1 MKRLKK
7 WRYYCDYC
15 KKSGGSGG
23 HIKRHEE
30 SCTMN
35 PNRVCGMCKHT
46 DEEQPKMADM
56 ILILDAAIINNGQ
69 DDRGF
74 EFWTIKNEK
83 EALGALRRAA
93 NNCPACILAALR
105 QYKYPFLF
113 GSFSFEAEKKSFWS
127 DVNESNRD
135 CYDYY

>member
-15 KKSGGSGG
+15 KKSGCSGG

-35 PNRVCGMCKHT
+35 PNRVCGMCKQT

-56 ILILDAAIINNGQ
+56 IKALDVAVINEGQ
-69 DDRGF
+69 DNHGF
-74 EFWTIKNEK
+74 DFCTIKNEK
-83 EALGALRRAA
+83 EALEALRKAA

-105 QYKYPFLF
+105 QHGYPFLF
-113 GSFSFEAEKKSFWS
+113 DSFRFADEQKSFWG
-127 DVNESNRD
+127 DVNESRM
-135 CYDYY
+135 DYGDY